1 MTDSEGKAPRSQKPG
16 DRFSLSKKAGEYLLG
31 VMQLK
36 RSVET
41 LTKQSEKQQ
50 EQISRLQRQIDE
62 QAGQLKALQ
71 SFIQTAVYEQAALS
85 GERAA
90 YAMLQEVFPPPTG
103 KK

>member
-1 MTDSEGKAPRSQKPG
+1 VTETEGGAPQPKRPS
-16 DRFSLSKKAGEYLLG
+16 DWFSVSKKAGEYLLG

-41 LTKQSEKQQ
+41 LTKQNEKQQ
-50 EQISRLQRQIDE
+50 EQIARLQRQVDE

-71 SFIQTAVYEQAALS
+71 GFIQTAVYEQAARS

-90 YAMLQEVFPPPTG
+90 YALFQELLPPPSG